1 MLGITFRSYLLFQ
14 FHENNSFQPDMSIS
28 SLRMT
33 QKADIP
39 ILLMPVSHISRIFE
53 KKNGVHEGPPYVYK
67 CLDPSSIPCYNH
79 IPGLLIGG
87 SLRASSLNVLLD
99 IRTYENSMWSVES
112 DNRTVQ
118 K

>member
-1 MLGITFRSYLLFQ
+1 MMLGITFRSYLLFQ

-39 ILLMPVSHISRIFE
+39 ILLMPVSQISRIFE

-67 CLDPSSIPCYNH
+67 CLAPLFDTMLQPHPWVIDRRFIACLKSSR
-79 IPGLLIGG
+79 LIGYPD
-87 SLRASSLNVLLD
+87 L
-99 IRTYENSMWSVES
+99 
-112 DNRTVQ
+112 
-118 K
+118 